1 LIKNNSYIRKDEVGG
16 ATKSKIPLI
25 IDVKLVILN
34 FSISWVAISVIS
46 ADISVV
52 FLMIYYNPTDADL
65 IQNCLIKIVIVYQC
79 TKKQIEQ
86 R

>member
-1 LIKNNSYIRKDEVGG
+1 LIKNNSFIRKDEVGG

-25 IDVKLVILN
+25 IDVKSFILN

-46 ADISVV
+46 TNIPLV
-52 FLMIYYNPTDADL
+52 FLIIHYNSTDADL
-65 IQNCLIKIVIVYQC
+65 IQNCLIIIVIVHQRI
-79 TKKQIEQ
+79 KKQIEQ

>member
-1 LIKNNSYIRKDEVGG
+1 MIKNNSFIRKDEVGG

-25 IDVKLVILN
+25 IDVKPVILN

-46 ADISVV
+46 ALIPVV
-52 FLMIYYNPTDADL
+52 FLIIHNHNTDADL
-65 IQNCLIKIVIVYQC
+65 IQNRLIKMAIVHQRI
-79 TKKQIEQ
+79 KKQIEQ